1 MSIGDNCR
9 ATTASSTL
17 SAHYGRFG
25 KPYCLNSAKGRV
37 CPAILATMT
46 GNSARHVNGPA
57 AISRIGRTETEETA
71 CIRAGAATR
80 SGLNVEELQS
90 ELRKPR
96 HREMGATLEYLASV
110 LSCTVYIEDARGH
123 LLFSQRD
130 AVPDDWRTDFTPLS
144 SPSFA
149 DYGSIAE
156 GWRQHAYAYA
166 TLPGDQSVDFQRTV
180 VPLVYHGAA
189 FAFVH
194 FVSSPFLGERSASLT
209 ANAVLAVADKLFMLF
224 FGEMNEHRE
233 KTLLHAKADAEC
245 RHTHV
250 LPWSL
255 CFRAAFHIPSPHPLV
270 DYSSI
275 ARRIGRI
282 FAEHLQREDLAIA
295 QPRIDVTESP
305 TEVRL
310 AVHLRTNADLD
321 LVTVSEAAKAILDRL
336 HWRMKVGIGV
346 AVLDHSD
353 GNPEEALLERAC
365 REAGAV
371 LAFADRARSQ
381 AQVLTRKDVPAHSL
395 VLFRDESP
403 SFRAYAAFVTRT
415 LEAADPDLE
424 ATARAY
430 ALNDCNASA
439 TATALLVDRRTVS
452 DRLHR
457 ISQLTGLD
465 IPSFSAKVII
475 YLAFSAPAQ

>member
-1 MSIGDNCR
+1 
-9 ATTASSTL
+9 
-17 SAHYGRFG
+17 
-25 KPYCLNSAKGRV
+25 
-37 CPAILATMT
+37 MT
-46 GNSARHVNGPA
+46 GNSARHVNGSA
-57 AISRIGRTETEETA
+57 AISSIGRTEIEETA
-71 CIRAGAATR
+71 RIRAHAEAR
-80 SGLNVEELQS
+80 SGLNVEDMQS

-110 LSCTVYIEDARGH
+110 LSCSIYIEDARGH

-130 AVPDDWRTDFTPLS
+130 AAPDDWRTDFTPLS

-149 DYGSIAE
+149 GYGSIAE

-166 TLPGDQSVDFQRTV
+166 TLPGDQSVGFQRTV

-194 FVSSPFLGERSASLT
+194 FVNSPFIGERSASLT
-209 ANAVLAVADKLFMLF
+209 ANAVSAVADKLFMLF

-233 KTLLHAKADAEC
+233 KTLLHARTEAEC
-245 RHTHV
+245 SQGRA

-255 CFRAAFHIPSPHPLV
+255 CFRTSFHIASPHPLV

-282 FAEHLQREDLAIA
+282 LAAHLQQQSLAVVH
-295 QPRIDVTESP
+295 PRIDVTESP
-305 TEVRL
+305 TEVQL
-310 AVHLRTNADLD
+310 AVHLRTNVDPD
-321 LVTVSEAAKAILDRL
+321 LVTFSESAKAILDRL

-346 AVLDHSD
+346 AALDHSER
-353 GNPEEALLERAC
+353 NAEEALLERAS
-365 REAGAV
+365 REASAV

-381 AQVLTRKDVPAHSL
+381 VQVLTRKDVPAHSL

-403 SFRAYAAFVTRT
+403 SFRAYAAYITRT
-415 LEAADPDLE
+415 LEAADPELE
-424 ATARAY
+424 ATARTY
-430 ALNDCNASA
+430 AQNDCNASA
-439 TATALLVDRRTVS
+439 TASALLVDRRTVS

-475 YLAFSAPAQ
+475 YLAFSAPTP